1 MQNLLA
7 ELFWKPE
14 EITRGADQLCQTIP
28 GYFEAK
34 QEYDDM
40 AEKIQSIV
48 GYDLYDQFLTRLMR
62 YTNYEVCAYYAF
74 GLGLREDVVRALE
87 L

>member
-14 EITRGADQLCQTIP
+14 EITRRAGQLCQTIP

-34 QEYDDM
+34 QERDDM
-40 AEKIQSIV
+40 AEKIRAIV
-48 GYDLYDQFLTRLMR
+48 GYDLFDQFFTKLMR
-62 YTNYEVCAYYAF
+62 FTDYEIYAYYTF
-74 GLGLREDVVRALE
+74 GLGLREDVIRALE